1 MKKIIKFIFCLALFT
16 ACEDAIDINQVG
28 RITADVAFQNLQD
41 LQDGLIGVY
50 TKYDLVQDIAHSSTF
65 TDELSVG
72 FISGGQRVG
81 DYQFILD
88 ATSLSAFTFWQRGYE
103 EINEATR
110 LILAA
115 ESVPVDNGEQ
125 VAYNNIL
132 GQAHAL
138 RAYSHFKLLSYYS
151 TDLNND
157 SALGVIAVDFVPSI
171 DDTFPRNTNGE
182 VFALIE
188 ADLQKA
194 ESLLQD
200 QSNATFISKDFV
212 IALRARMATYRGQ
225 YGMAATYA
233 QQLLD
238 RYPIADRAQ
247 YVNMFLDTD
256 NTEIIFKLER
266 TRGDVFDGAGNG
278 VSNMASQSRAG
289 AKFAFTNETIN
300 GGPYFEI
307 GRSLFNLFD
316 SDDIRFDVNVGPE
329 SIISPDYQNAEDFEN
344 EDILLVYKYPG
355 SETQPLMND
364 LKVFRSSEMLL
375 ILAEAAADNGDINGS
390 TNSTAAYIKQLRDAR
405 FTLEQPLPTYA
416 SATEAFA
423 DILNER
429 RVELAFEGHRFHDLK
444 RLGAR
449 ADQGVLRDPLD
460 CNVIGVN
467 GACSLPATDHRFTLP
482 IPQAELIAN
491 PNLRE
496 QQNPGY

>member
-1 MKKIIKFIFCLALFT
+1 MKKIIKFIFCLALF
-16 ACEDAIDINQVG
+16 AGCEDAIDIDQVG
-28 RITADVAFQNLQD
+28 RITTDVAFQNLND
-41 LQDGLIGVY
+41 LRDGLIGVY

-72 FISGGQRVG
+72 FISGGQRVN

-88 ATSLSAFTFWQRGYE
+88 ATSLAAFTFWQRSYE

-115 ESVPVDNGEQ
+115 ESVSLESEEQ
-125 VAYNNIL
+125 EDYNNIL

-151 TDLNND
+151 TDLTDDN
-157 SALGVIAVDFVPSI
+157 ALGVIAVDFVPLIS
-171 DDTFPRNTNGE
+171 DVFPRNTNGE

-188 ADLQKA
+188 GDLQKA
-194 ESLLQD
+194 ESLLLE

-212 IALRARMATYRGQ
+212 TALRARMATYRGQ
-225 YGMAATYA
+225 YSMAATYA

-238 RYPIADRAQ
+238 RYPIASRGQ
-247 YVNMFLDTD
+247 YTNMFLDAD

-266 TRGDVFDGAGNG
+266 TRGDIFDRAGNG

-316 SDDIRFDVNVGPE
+316 QDDIRFDVNVGPE
-329 SIISPDYQNAEDFEN
+329 SIISPDYQNAADFEN
-344 EDILLVYKYPG
+344 EDILLVHKYPG

-375 ILAEAAADNGDINGS
+375 ILAEAAADGGNINGAA
-390 TNSTAAYIKQLRDAR
+390 NSTSAYIKQLRDAR
-405 FTLEQPLPTYA
+405 FTTVQPLPTYA
-416 SATEAFA
+416 NETEAFA
-423 DILNER
+423 AILNER
-429 RVELAFEGHRFHDLK
+429 RIELAFEGHRFHDLK
-444 RLGAR
+444 RLGVR
-449 ADQGVLRDPLD
+449 ANQDVLRDPLD
-460 CNVIGVN
+460 CNAIGVN

-491 PNLRE
+491 PNIRE
-496 QQNPGY
+496 QQNSGY